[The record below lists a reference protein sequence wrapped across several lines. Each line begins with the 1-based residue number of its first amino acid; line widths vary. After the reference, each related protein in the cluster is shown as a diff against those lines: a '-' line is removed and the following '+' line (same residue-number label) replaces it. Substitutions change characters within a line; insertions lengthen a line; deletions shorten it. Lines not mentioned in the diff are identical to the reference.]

1 MPSALF
7 TDANHICI
15 VTADIDRAVR
25 VWSDKYGV
33 GPWQVFSYDSST
45 MTALV
50 NGTLTAFAMRA
61 ALCQLGPHFRVE
73 IIQPVDGGS
82 PYAESLGRHQGADHV
97 HHVRLDVADYGSA
110 IERLRGSGLTTRM
123 DMTFQNASPDGP
135 GLTATYLGTEDDL
148 GFILEIAHRP
158 PGFTMPEP
166 DYIGP
171 ASDPV

>member
-1 MPSALF
+1 
-7 TDANHICI
+7 
-15 VTADIDRAVR
+15 
-25 VWSDKYGV
+25 
-33 GPWQVFSYDSST
+33 

-50 NGTLTAFAMRA
+50 NGEPTAFAMRA

-73 IIQPVDGGS
+73 IIQPVGGGS

-97 HHVRLDVADYGSA
+97 HHVRLDVVITVAPSRA
-110 IERLRGSGLTTRM
+110 ARIRVATRM

-166 DYIGP
+166 DYICP